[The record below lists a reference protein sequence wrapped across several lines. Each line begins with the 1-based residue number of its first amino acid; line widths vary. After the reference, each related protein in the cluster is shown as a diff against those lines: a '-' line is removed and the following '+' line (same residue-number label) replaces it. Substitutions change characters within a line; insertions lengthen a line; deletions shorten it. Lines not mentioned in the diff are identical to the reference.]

1 MKSSLFN
8 FNFLYCI
15 NHDEKRN
22 PLTLQ
27 SLIIHPEAKN
37 ECLEGFL
44 NCSKC
49 GIKYPIISGVA
60 IIVKD
65 LLKYAAQR
73 PTLFGKWYSECESQA
88 MKDFLKD
95 LSMNMGNKD
104 VTIEDRYESYGR
116 YFHTY
121 KWLHNES
128 FESDKF
134 LHLLRWKIK
143 PSDIYKKLTT
153 GINFNPEGIALDL
166 GCALGLSTFE
176 LSKKFSFVFGVD
188 TSFSFI
194 MEAKRKSLESKITNT
209 EFFVADILNLPFN
222 NQKFDLV
229 FGLNILEF
237 LPIEE
242 LLPQIHALL
251 KPNCMFVTTTPYD
264 YNREI
269 VFNPDLNDQVLRLK
283 LEKMGFEVTIKTKKE
298 SYIPW
303 ILKINERTY
312 LFYFLDLIE
321 AYKVSK
327 HKH

>member
-15 NHDEKRN
+15 NHDEKRTPLILQPLVIN
-22 PLTLQ
+22 PD
-27 SLIIHPEAKN
+27 INGEI
-37 ECLEGFL
+37 LEGFL
-44 NCSKC
+44 YCPKC
-49 GIKYPIISGVA
+49 EIRYPIISGIA

-65 LLKYAAQR
+65 LTNYASAR
-73 PTLFGKWYSECESQA
+73 PDIFGKWYTECHSQE
-88 MKDFLKD
+88 MKEFLKVMSTKIKTPSVID
-95 LSMNMGNKD
+95 
-104 VTIEDRYESYGR
+104 DRYESYGR
-116 YFHTY
+116 YFQTY
-121 KWLHNES
+121 KWLHNEN

-143 PSDIYKKLTT
+143 PSDIYRKLTT

-166 GCALGLSTFE
+166 GCALGLSTYE
-176 LSKKFSFVFGVD
+176 LSKKFSFAFGVD
-188 TSFSFI
+188 ASYSFI
-194 MEAKRKSLESKITNT
+194 LEAKRKSLEAGVTNT
-209 EFFVADILNLPFN
+209 EFFVADILDLPFN
-222 NQKFDLV
+222 SQRFDLV

-237 LPIEE
+237 MPLEE
-242 LLPQIHALL
+242 LIPAVHNLL
-251 KPNCMFVTTTPYD
+251 KPNCLFVTTTPYD

-269 VFNPDLNDQVLRLK
+269 VHNPNLNDQVLRSK
-283 LEKMGFEVTIKTKKE
+283 LEKMGFEITIKTKKE

-321 AYKVSK
+321 AHKVSK

>member
-8 FNFLYCI
+8 FNFLFCI
-15 NHDEKRN
+15 NHDEKRT
-22 PLTLQ
+22 PLVLQ
-27 SLIIHPEAKN
+27 SLVTHSEVKN

-44 NCSKC
+44 TCPKCSM
-49 GIKYPIISGVA
+49 KYPIISGIA

-65 LLKYAAQR
+65 LLKYSAER
-73 PTLFGKWYSECESQA
+73 PSLFGKWYSECQSQK

-95 LSMNMGNKD
+95 LSMNMNKNTVAID
-104 VTIEDRYESYGR
+104 DRYESYGR
-116 YFHTY
+116 YFQTY
-121 KWLHNES
+121 KWLHNEN

-143 PSDIYKKLTT
+143 PSDIYRKLTT
-153 GINFNPEGIALDL
+153 GINFNPEGVALDL

-176 LSKKFSFVFGVD
+176 LSKKFSFTFGVD

-194 MEAKRKSLESKITNT
+194 LEAKRKSLEAGITNT

-222 NQKFDLV
+222 SLKFDLV

-237 LPIEE
+237 LPIEQ
-242 LLPQIHALL
+242 LLPSVHALL
-251 KPNCMFVTTTPYD
+251 KPNCLFVTTTPYD

-269 VFNPDLNDQVLRLK
+269 VFNPDLDDQVLRLR
-283 LEKMGFEVTIKTKKE
+283 LEKMGFEISIKTKKE